1 VEAVEDAE
9 ETLPDAPGG
18 GGLRIL
24 GRPYRR
30 DKQRVLATIGIPA
43 AAPGDEQC
51 ILGTS
56 GSKEI
61 LQAVSTSSHLTE
73 PPDADPHVR
82 WCGRGRVAR
91 PSPIPIVKKSRGDLN
106 PV

>member
-43 AAPGDEQC
+43 APPGDEQC

-73 PPDADPHVR
+73 PRDADPHVR
-82 WCGRGRVAR
+82 WCGRGGVAR
-91 PSPIPIVKKSRGDLN
+91 PPPIPIASREFSFFAS
-106 PV
+106 